1 MTVLAV
7 AMTAL
12 GCSSEAEWGA
22 GAQGGSLRRQSLE
35 AAADAGPPLPA
46 EGPCVPALSQFPGE
60 ALSVLP
66 CEAVKVATP
75 FAADFT
81 GAGTRGVPDAAGRPL
96 GFSMCLPSSN
106 GAGYLPNNLALDAER
121 AELVVDTTSGIQA
134 FGSDSQDN
142 ALGVGLALPN
152 GVFRVEVTLVAPQPG
167 SGQYEQ
173 AGLWFGISESDYIK
187 LAVMSA
193 PSGEVIHTA
202 IEQGDALTT
211 GVNAPI
217 TLPSGDV
224 HLALE
229 ADPGRLEVRAFARFG
244 SSGAELPVVTFP
256 GVPDAWFSTDGA
268 GIDFT
273 VGTRSFAGIF
283 ATHRLRDP
291 ALGGLTYRFRD
302 FSVDSVVVTG
312 PGEPQP
318 PSPVDFERFSVPI
331 GNPTALAVGPDG
343 RLYVATVTG
352 PIHALTLDFDT
363 NTVIDDEVFAALSGR
378 LVLGLAVDPD
388 STPDDVVLWVGH
400 SDVQQ
405 SSGDANSGQI
415 SRLSGPGLGVVD
427 TVITG
432 LPRAIANHSTNSI
445 HFGPDGRLYIAQGG
459 NTGAGAANDSIS
471 EFGPRPEQPLSA
483 AILVADV
490 KAPGFDGSCTPADDP
505 LGTDMD
511 ATGIASRD
519 VPCDVAVF
527 ASGLR
532 NSFDFTFHSNGNL
545 YAVDNGLGVAGAF
558 PALLPSPESWSPADG
573 CEGPVLG
580 ADAVAAHNPGTRA
593 DVLYRV
599 EAGGYYGHPNPS
611 RDECIFFGG
620 NPSAA
625 PDGPVRESG
634 GGTHFQEARL
644 YPVGLQPAPDFRPAM
659 FSFGDHKSANGIIEY
674 RADALCGALKGELL
688 VTYFSGSDQIRRLAL
703 DATGDQ
709 VLSDL
714 TLRRSDIGSGGPAQL
729 VDPLAIAQDTAGRL
743 YVSEFGGGRVTVF
756 EPVAIDCTKTP

>member
-1 MTVLAV
+1 VVALGHAAV
-7 AMTAL
+7 AAVAP
-12 GCSSEAEWGA
+12 GV
-22 GAQGGSLRRQSLE
+22 
-35 AAADAGPPLPA
+35 AAIAPA

-60 ALSVLP
+60 VLSELP

-81 GAGTRGVPDAAGRPL
+81 GAGTFGVPDGAGLPS
-96 GFSMCLPSSN
+96 GFSMVLPSSN
-106 GAGYLPNNLALDAER
+106 GSGYLPANLALDIER
-121 AELVVDTTSGIQA
+121 GELAVSTTAGIQA
-134 FGSDSQDN
+134 YGNDTQDN

-152 GVFRVEVTLVAPQPG
+152 GVFRIEASLVAPQPG

-193 PSGEVIHTA
+193 PGGEVVHAA

-211 GVNAPI
+211 GANLALPLPI
-217 TLPSGDV
+217 DEVRLV
-224 HLALE
+224 LE
-229 ADPGRLEVRAFARFG
+229 ADPVRLEVRAFARIG
-244 SSGAELPVVTFP
+244 STGGELPVATFS

-283 ATHRLRDP
+283 ATHRQRST
-291 ALGGLTYRFRD
+291 ALGALTYRFRD
-302 FSVDSVVVTG
+302 FAVDSFVATD
-312 PGEPQP
+312 PDEPAP
-318 PSPVDFERFSVPI
+318 PSAIDFDRFSLPLPS
-331 GNPTALAVGPDG
+331 PTALAVGPDG

-352 PIHALTLDFDT
+352 PIHALRIDFD
-363 NTVIDDEVFAALSGR
+363 NQRVIADEVLDALSGR
-378 LVLGLAVDPD
+378 LVLGLAIDPA
-388 STPDDVVLWVGH
+388 STPDEVVLWVGH

-415 SRLSGPGLGVVD
+415 SRLSGPGFSQVD
-427 TVITG
+427 AVITG

-459 NTGAGAANDSIS
+459 NTGAGAANDSLS

-490 KAPGFDGSCTPADDP
+490 KAAGFDGSCTPADDP
-505 LGTDMD
+505 LGVRMD
-511 ATGIASRD
+511 QTGVASRD
-519 VPCDVAVF
+519 VPCDVAVY

-545 YAVDNGLGVAGAF
+545 YAVDNGLGVEGAF
-558 PALLPSPESWSPADG
+558 PALLPDPARWAPADG

-580 ADAVAAHNPGTRA
+580 QAVDEHNPGTRA
-593 DVLYRV
+593 DLLYRV
-599 EAGGYYGHPNPS
+599 EPGGYYGHPNPA

-620 NPSAA
+620 NPSTL
-625 PDGPVRESG
+625 PDGPVAQTG
-634 GGTHFQEARL
+634 GGTFFQESLA
-644 YPVGLQPAPDFRPAM
+644 YPVGIEPDARFRPAL

-674 RADALCGALKGELL
+674 RSDAFCGELQGELL
-688 VTYFSGSDQIRRLAL
+688 VTYFSSFDQIRRLEL
-703 DATGDQ
+703 DASGDR
-709 VLSDL
+709 VLSDA
-714 TLRRSDIGSGGPAQL
+714 TLRRSDVASGGPAQL
-729 VDPLAIAQDTAGRL
+729 VDPLSIAQDAAGRL
-743 YVSEFGGGRVTVF
+743 YVSEFGAGRVTVF
-756 EPVAIDCTKTP
+756 EPVATDCVAP